1 MTQEDKEP
9 IDYILYAAACG
20 IKNASTMT
28 QEDKKLLYKDLAAR
42 QPYRPFV
49 CFAGKVT
56 MPFLDV
62 IASTEGNELMS
73 INGLSFEDVK
83 PYLRPMS
90 SMTEE
95 EEDEYDSMFSN
106 ARRIYCNCEYYDT
119 VQEDDIPDF
128 IDWLNA
134 HHFDYRGLIE
144 KGLALEAPEGM
155 YKTE

>member
-1 MTQEDKEP
+1 
-9 IDYILYAAACG
+9 
-20 IKNASTMT
+20 MT

-56 MPFLDV
+56 IPFLDV
-62 IASTEGNELMS
+62 IASTENNELMS
-73 INGLSFEDVK
+73 INGLSLEDVK

-90 SMTEE
+90 SMTDSEYKEYEE
-95 EEDEYDSMFSN
+95 ANDLDTLDSSETLKEN
-106 ARRIYCNCEYYDT
+106 LKTKSRVRISKWYHG
-119 VQEDDIPDF
+119 V
-128 IDWLNA
+128 DWLNA

-155 YKTE
+155 YKND

>member
-1 MTQEDKEP
+1 MDYKVNGVLVNEKSDGEKELL
-9 IDYILYAAACG
+9 IYVKTLDNG
-20 IKNASTMT
+20 IQLPPTGPGDA
-28 QEDKKLLYKDLAAR
+28 L
-42 QPYRPFV
+42 
-49 CFAGKVT
+49 
-56 MPFLDV
+56 
-62 IASTEGNELMS
+62 
-73 INGLSFEDVK
+73 

-144 KGLALEAPEGM
+144 KGLALEAPVGM
-155 YKTE
+155 YKIE

>member
-1 MTQEDKEP
+1 MTQDEKQLLLKDLCGRLPYGVKVKYRNSILELG
-9 IDYILYAAACG
+9 YSLYAIDGTIAFEKYPM
-20 IKNASTMT
+20 IYFM
-28 QEDKKLLYKDLAAR
+28 DKID
-42 QPYRPFV
+42 
-49 CFAGKVT
+49 T
-56 MPFLDV
+56 
-62 IASTEGNELMS
+62 
-73 INGLSFEDVK
+73 VK

-128 IDWLNA
+128 IDWLND

-144 KGLALEAPEGM
+144 KGLALEAPEKM
-155 YKTE
+155 YE

>member
-1 MTQEDKEP
+1 MTQEEEQLLLKGICENFPYGLWVKETLYSDSATIYPPDKYPTEKSK
-9 IDYILYAAACG
+9 AC
-20 IKNASTMT
+20 
-28 QEDKKLLYKDLAAR
+28 
-42 QPYRPFV
+42 
-49 CFAGKVT
+49 KV
-56 MPFLDV
+56 MSV
-62 IASTEGNELMS
+62 HGNCVTLHVSPLGWKPEVMELRH
-73 INGLSFEDVK
+73 IK

-128 IDWLNA
+128 IDWLND

-144 KGLALEAPEGM
+144 KGLALEAPEKM
-155 YKTE
+155 YE